1 MRPCVQAEDKRRH
14 REVVYSIRRRT
25 AVFRGRIAVK
35 DKTIE
40 ALLERDQKM
49 LGTLLGQPAELS
61 DRRDDK

>member
-1 MRPCVQAEDKRRH
+1 
-14 REVVYSIRRRT
+14 VVYSIRRRT